1 MSEPAPLAQQ
11 PNRFLFLY
19 AMAVAGGAVAYVPLL
34 TVLLPVRV
42 NLLAGQQDVVWL
54 SYLTFGGAIAA
65 SLANITFGWLSD
77 FTGHRRRWIVTGLAL
92 SSVMLILIGMAETFA
107 ALIGLIVLW
116 QIGLNLMLS
125 PLAAWAGDCV
135 PDHQKGRLGGLLAF
149 SPALGAL
156 AGSFVTFPDMA
167 APETRLALVAIL
179 VAAMVLPVLLFGRP
193 EPMPQLMEPVE
204 GRQAAGEHRSSAR
217 TVIAAM
223 WSARML
229 VQIAEAALFA
239 FLFIWLRS
247 ISPNIRDS
255 DSAAV
260 FSVALCI
267 AVPVAMIT
275 GRLSDRHSR
284 PIAPLVIF
292 AAIGA
297 VGLWTMA
304 ASTTLVGAIAGYMI
318 FGITIS
324 VFLALH
330 SSQTL
335 RVLPRPQNRGRD
347 LGLFNLTNTVP
358 SLIMPWLTLLLVPS
372 FGFSGL
378 FILLGLL
385 CTVACALLAALA
397 MRR

>member
-1 MSEPAPLAQQ
+1 MAEAGAPASQSA
-11 PNRFLFLY
+11 RFLILY
-19 AMAVAGGAVAYVPLL
+19 AMAAAGGAVAYVPLL

-42 NLLAGQQDVVWL
+42 SLLAGDQDVVWL

-65 SLANITFGWLSD
+65 SLANIAFGWLSD
-77 FTGHRRRWIVTGLAL
+77 VTGHRRRWIVTGLGL
-92 SSVMLILIGMAETFA
+92 SSTMLILIGRAETFES
-107 ALIGLIVLW
+107 LIGFIILW
-116 QIGLNLMLS
+116 QIGLNLMLA

-135 PDHQKGRLGGLLAF
+135 PDHQKGTLGGLLAF
-149 SPALGAL
+149 SPAIGAL
-156 AGSFVTFPDMA
+156 AGSFVTFPELA
-167 APETRLALVAIL
+167 LPETRLTLVAGI
-179 VAAMVLPVLLFGRP
+179 VAAMVLPALLFGRP
-193 EPMPQLMEPVE
+193 KPMPQLMEPIE
-204 GRQAAGEHRSSAR
+204 GPAAHSEKRSSTR

-223 WSARML
+223 WSARLL

-247 ISPNIRDS
+247 ISSTFRDS
-255 DSAAV
+255 DAATV
-260 FSVALCI
+260 FSIALCV
-267 AVPVAMIT
+267 AVPIAMIA
-275 GRLSDRHSR
+275 GRLSDRLNR

-292 AAIGA
+292 VSLGA
-297 VGLWTMA
+297 LGLWIMA
-304 ASTTLVGAIAGYMI
+304 VSTTLTNAIVGYLI
-318 FGITIS
+318 FGITTT

-378 FILLGLL
+378 FVLLGLL
-385 CTVACALLAALA
+385 TAAASLLLAGLA